1 MGKIGHTKFWDALR
15 KNGWKVA
22 IVLGLLV
29 VVTVVLSPKCSVS
42 QPQTTSSLNSE
53 NSSSEAVLEK
63 ALKEKKVTLL
73 CFHSTTCASCI
84 EMEETIEDIKPR
96 FDKKVVFI
104 SVIVSDLAERSL
116 VEKYEIQ
123 FIPTTFIY
131 DKRGE
136 IAQKYVGPVSKDEL
150 VKMLNELE

>member
-1 MGKIGHTKFWDALR
+1 M
-15 KNGWKVA
+15 
-22 IVLGLLV
+22 LV
-29 VVTVVLSPKCSVS
+29 VVTVILYPKCSVS

-84 EMEETIEDIKPR
+84 EMEEIIEDIKPQ
-96 FDKKVVFI
+96 FDERVVFI
-104 SVIVSDLAERSL
+104 SVIVSDPAERSL
-116 VEKYEIQ
+116 IEEYQIQ

-131 DKRGE
+131 DKKGE
-136 IAQKYVGPVSKDEL
+136 IAQKYVGLVAKDEL
-150 VKMLNELE
+150 VKVLKELE